1 MEDRLRPAR
10 ARVLGFYCLRLSF
23 LPGVVVISDNNT
35 TKNKVFSGVIWTA
48 LERFSASGVSFI
60 VSIVLARVLM
70 PDDYGL
76 VAMVLIFITLADVFI
91 NSGFNTALIQKKDA
105 DELDFST
112 VFWCS
117 LAMSAVIYA
126 ALFISAPLVADFYG
140 EAALVLL
147 LRVFALRIPLAVPN
161 SIQHAYVSRNMIFKK
176 FFFST
181 LLSTLGSGAVG
192 IGMALGGFGPYAL
205 IGQYFAKTLLDTV
218 VLAFIVDW
226 RPRLSFSARR
236 ARGLLRYGTAVL
248 AADLSG
254 QFFDQL
260 RGLIIGK
267 FYTSADL
274 AFYNRG
280 QQFPQFVTGNVS
292 SAIMTV
298 LFPAIANEA
307 DDMGRVRS
315 MTRRALKTMGFVFF
329 PLMIGLAC
337 VAGPLV
343 DVLLTSKWEGC
354 VFFLQVLSV
363 SNVLGLWGG
372 VSLQS
377 LKAIGKGGALVKLEV
392 VKKPVYVLLL
402 VAGVLVSVEAV
413 AVTMLLYGIY
423 GTFVNMRELSRH
435 TGYGVGRQIADV
447 LPEAGM
453 SVVMGA
459 IVFAM
464 NALPIPS
471 LAKLAA
477 QIAVGIVVCIAI
489 ARGVHMESWEYAME
503 LVGRKAGRG
512 GAAGKNSEGGQ

>member
-1 MEDRLRPAR
+1 MIA
-10 ARVLGFYCLRLSF
+10 
-23 LPGVVVISDNNT
+23 ISDNGT
-35 TKNKVFSGVIWTA
+35 TKNKVFSGVIWTV

-76 VAMVLIFITLADVFI
+76 VSMVMIFITLADVFI

-117 LAMSAVIYA
+117 MGLSLLIYA
-126 ALFISAPLVADFYG
+126 VLFFCAPLVADFYG
-140 EAALVLL
+140 ETALVLL
-147 LRVFALRIPLAVPN
+147 LRVFALRIPMAVPN
-161 SIQHAYVSRNMIFKK
+161 SIQHAYVSRNMIFKN

-181 LLSTLGSGAVG
+181 LISTLVSGVVG
-192 IGMALGGFGPYAL
+192 IGMAFMGFGAYSL
-205 IGQYFAKTLLDTV
+205 IGQYFTKTIFDTI

-226 RPRLSFSARR
+226 RPRLRFSWER
-236 ARGLLRYGTAVL
+236 ARGLMRYGTAVL

-280 QQFPQFVTGNVS
+280 QQFPQFITSNIS

-298 LFPAIANEA
+298 LFPAIANDSDNMA
-307 DDMGRVRS
+307 RVRA

-337 VAGPLV
+337 VADPLV
-343 DVLLTSKWEGC
+343 DVLLTSKWDGC
-354 VFFLQVLSV
+354 VFFLQVLAI
-363 SNVLGLWGG
+363 SNALGLWGG
-372 VSLQS
+372 VSLDS

-402 VAGVLVSVEAV
+402 VAGVMISVQAV
-413 AVTMLLYGIY
+413 AITMLLYGIY
-423 GTFVNMRELSRH
+423 GALINMRELSKH
-435 TGYGVGRQIADV
+435 TGYTIRRQLLDV
-447 LPEAGM
+447 APEAGM
-453 SVVMGA
+453 GVAMGIVVCA
-459 IVFAM
+459 LNV
-464 NALPIPS
+464 LPIQS
-471 LAKLAA
+471 LAKLAV
-477 QIAVGIVVCIAI
+477 QIVAGVVVCVAI
-489 ARGVHMESWEYAME
+489 ARGTRMESWEYAVE
-503 LVGRKAGRG
+503 LLGKRTGRKDGDKTG
-512 GAAGKNSEGGQ
+512 GE

>member
-1 MEDRLRPAR
+1 M
-10 ARVLGFYCLRLSF
+10 
-23 LPGVVVISDNNT
+23 VVISDINSST
-35 TKNKVFSGVIWTA
+35 TKNKVFSGVIWTV

-76 VAMVLIFITLADVFI
+76 VAMVMIFITLADVFI

-117 LAMSAVIYA
+117 MVMSIIIYA
-126 ALFISAPLVADFYG
+126 SLFISAPLVADFYG

-161 SIQHAYVSRNMIFKK
+161 SIQHAYVSRNMIFKN

-181 LLSTLGSGAVG
+181 LISTIVSGAVG
-192 IGMALGGFGPYAL
+192 IAMALMGFGAYAL
-205 IGQYFAKTLLDTV
+205 IGQYFTKTIFDTI

-226 RPRLSFSARR
+226 KPCLSFSWQR
-236 ARGLLRYGTAVL
+236 AHGLMRYGTAVL

-280 QQFPQFVTGNVS
+280 QQFPQFITSNVS

-307 DDMGRVRS
+307 DDMVRVRA
-315 MTRRALKTMGFVFF
+315 MTRRALKIMGFVFF

-337 VAGPLV
+337 VASPLV

-354 VFFLQVLSV
+354 VYFLQVLAIS
-363 SNVLGLWGG
+363 SALGLWGG
-372 VSLQS
+372 VSLDS

-402 VAGVLVSVEAV
+402 IAGVMISVHAV

-423 GTFVNMRELSRH
+423 GALVNMHELSKH
-435 TGYGVGRQIADV
+435 TGYTIKKQLLDV
-447 LPEAGM
+447 APEAGM
-453 SVVMGA
+453 GAVMGI
-459 IVFAM
+459 IVYAM
-464 NALPIPS
+464 NALPAPS
-471 LAKLAA
+471 LVKLAL
-477 QIAVGIVVCIAI
+477 QILVGVGVCVVI
-489 ARGVHMESWEYAME
+489 ARGTHMESWEYAVD
-503 LVGRKAGRG
+503 LISKKKGLK
-512 GAAGKNSEGGQ
+512 